1 MTVKRG
7 PFAFAAA
14 AAGFVVALGFHASGS
29 STALTPR
36 LSTPRSGQS
45 APATTVASAKAR
57 PNTAPPNT
65 TARSSAAAQSHPVS
79 TTKSVP
85 KTSQSVTGSTYQYG
99 YGQLAVRVTLTGAKI
114 TGLSVVGLQTAES
127 YSQQIADQVIPML
140 RQEVLAAQS
149 VQVNGIS
156 GATYTAEAYVSS
168 IQSALNKLHFK

>member
-1 MTVKRG
+1 MKRG

-14 AAGFVVALGFHASGS
+14 AAGFVSALGFHASGS

-36 LSTPRSGQS
+36 LSAPSSGQS
-45 APATTVASAKAR
+45 GPATT
-57 PNTAPPNT
+57 APPSKGHANAT
-65 TARSSAAAQSHPVS
+65 SPTSNARSATSAPSHPV
-79 TTKSVP
+79 TTTNGVS
-85 KTSQSVTGSTYQYG
+85 SRSVTGNAYQYG
-99 YGQLAVRVTLTGAKI
+99 YGQLAVQVTVTGAKI
-114 TGLSVVGLQTAES
+114 TALNVVGLQTAES
-127 YSQQIADQVIPML
+127 YSQQIANQVIPML